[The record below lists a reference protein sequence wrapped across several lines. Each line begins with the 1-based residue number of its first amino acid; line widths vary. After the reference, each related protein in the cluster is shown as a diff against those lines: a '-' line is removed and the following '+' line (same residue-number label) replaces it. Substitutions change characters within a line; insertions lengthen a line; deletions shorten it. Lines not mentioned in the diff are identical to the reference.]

1 MDTIALDLGAG
12 NAKLESAAGHVL
24 LPAQVAAARE
34 DMQAGTATGL
44 RTTQPPLGI
53 VINGRRFYV
62 GLDAHA
68 WGYPVEN
75 LDEGRFTNIAPEL
88 YAIIYGI
95 LSKTK
100 QQYGLPEMADVWVG
114 VPQSTLRPEII
125 GGMRNCLKGHQE
137 WTAIRDGV
145 EQREALDVREV
156 TVTSQAAGALFDF
169 LLDEEGQFA
178 PGRKTLFKAEI
189 GIVSVGM
196 NTLELLVI
204 EGGHPKERFTAS
216 TSIGVRRLLALVDP
230 RRLYSRGELDTQL
243 RNGTLDVTAALPI
256 WTSEVVGA
264 VEEHWGRAARRFA
277 TTVVVGGGA
286 LLLGPALTIALA
298 GKTTIP
304 DDPLMA
310 VARGIYKLALQ
321 KESRK
326 RG

>member
-12 NAKLESAAGHVL
+12 NDKLKGAAGHVL
-24 LPAQVAAARE
+24 LPAQVAAAHE
-34 DMQAGTATGL
+34 GVQAGAATGL
-44 RTTQPPLGI
+44 KMTQPPLGI
-53 VINGRRFYV
+53 RLDSHRFYV
-62 GLDAHA
+62 GLGSHA

-75 LDEGRFTNIAPEL
+75 LDDGRFMTGAPEL
-88 YAIIYGI
+88 YTVIFGT
-95 LSKTK
+95 LSE
-100 QQYGLPEMADVWVG
+100 YHRRFGLPEAAHLWVG
-114 VPQSTLRPEII
+114 APQSALRPEII
-125 GGMRNCLKGHQE
+125 SGMRSRLKGELE
-137 WTAIRDGV
+137 WVAIRDGV
-145 EQREALDVREV
+145 EQREGLAVREV

-169 LLDEEGQFA
+169 LLDEDGQFL
-178 PGRKTLFKAEI
+178 PGRKALFKAEI

-216 TSIGVRRLLALVDP
+216 TPIGVRRLLALVDP

-243 RNGTLDVTAALPI
+243 RNGTLDVAAALPI
-256 WTSEVVGA
+256 WTSEVIGA

-298 GKTTIP
+298 GKTAIP

-326 RG
+326 RS